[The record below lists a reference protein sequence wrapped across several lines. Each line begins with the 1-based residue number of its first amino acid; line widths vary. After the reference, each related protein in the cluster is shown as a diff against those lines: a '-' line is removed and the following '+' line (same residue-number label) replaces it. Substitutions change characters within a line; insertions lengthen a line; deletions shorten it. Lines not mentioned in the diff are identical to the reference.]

1 MHLEKHYLHIMKVKI
16 SSFVGHKIKEEHDS
30 RPKLCVEHQ
39 RQKTPSCLSCQQCVC
54 MCVRSVTHVL
64 LYLSSFG
71 NVIMH
76 LFQVSIVE
84 E

>member
-1 MHLEKHYLHIMKVKI
+1 MKKIDEMDFMKVKM

-54 MCVRSVTHVL
+54 MCVRGVTHVL
-64 LYLSSFG
+64 LYLSSFE